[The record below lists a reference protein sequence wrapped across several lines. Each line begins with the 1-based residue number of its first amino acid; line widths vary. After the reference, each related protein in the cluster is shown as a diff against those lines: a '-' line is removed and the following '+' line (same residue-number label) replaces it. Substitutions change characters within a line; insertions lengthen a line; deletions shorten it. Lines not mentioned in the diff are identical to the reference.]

1 MRKLGASLVTAS
13 VVALATLASGQP
25 ALKKAAAAR
34 PIVVKT
40 QARAPLTAAEAK
52 RVLDTFN
59 AAAKAYASNRD
70 ANGFM
75 GAGAS
80 LPSNAR
86 ATYTRLVAAT
96 VSANTSS
103 QMAARYSVASGQLV
117 AVSSTTGCQLRFT
130 AELTVKNQG
139 AAVPENVAPKLH
151 ATFGVGTTVG
161 SRVVALPR
169 LAAGATATVRLPEM
183 AAPTGSLGGSC
194 DPLNVS
200 LAFTG
205 VSSSS
210 SYLVV
215 THEGAAEVRAEPVAP
230 SGGMS
235 IGGGF
240 PPGWDPGACP
250 PGSRK
255 CANQSCMPINM
266 ACGS

>member
-1 MRKLGASLVTAS
+1 MRKIGASLVTAS

-25 ALKKAAAAR
+25 ALKKAPARAMGVQVKAR
-34 PIVVKT
+34 PT
-40 QARAPLTAAEAK
+40 LTAAEATK
-52 RVLDTFN
+52 VTQTFTL
-59 AAAKAYASNRD
+59 AAKAYASDKD
-70 ANGFM
+70 AEKFM
-75 GAGAS
+75 GAGAA
-80 LPSNAR
+80 LPANAR

-96 VSANTSS
+96 VSANTTS
-103 QMAARYSVASGQLV
+103 QMAARYSVPSGQLI

-130 AELTVKNQG
+130 AELTIKNQG
-139 AAVPENVAPKLH
+139 AAVPANVSPKLH

-161 SRVVALPR
+161 SRVVTLPR
-169 LAAGATATVRLPEM
+169 LAAGASATIRLPEI

-215 THEGAAEVRAEPVAP
+215 SHDGAAQIMAEPVAP
-230 SGGMS
+230 SGG
-235 IGGGF
+235 INVGGAF
-240 PPGWDPGACP
+240 PPGWDPGKCP

-255 CANQSCMPINM
+255 CANQTCMPINM